1 MKTNPF
7 ILNTHDL
14 PRRAGEMKEY
24 ELDIEAP
31 VRIGVP
37 LIGIPEGDI
46 IEADVRLE
54 SVTEGVLLS
63 AEIYAV
69 ALGECIRCLD
79 PVEQVIDRKIQEL
92 YRYEPTN
99 EKGRKKRPVV
109 FSAKRQC
116 CLPRYEVARP
126 GGLATRFKLEKAFKA
141 ESPNFY
147 LLAGVTLFT
156 VILGLIMVLSA
167 SAVDSF
173 LQDGGFFSGFF
184 KQAIAA
190 FVALPLMLG
199 ISRLPLVFFRKWANI
214 ALFITIGLQLLVF
227 TPLGVESGGNR
238 NCRPAAPPPS
248 AAARS

>member
-1 MKTNPF
+1 MTTNPF

-99 EKGRKKRPVV
+99 EKGRKKRCEDEDVDLDAEDELQMEGDQMNLEMPIIDAIILALSVNPLCDEECMGLCPDCGEKWGSLPDDHRHEVV
-109 FSAKRQC
+109 D
-116 CLPRYEVARP
+116 ARWS
-126 GGLATRFKLEKAFKA
+126 GLASLLEKPADF
-141 ESPNFY
+141 
-147 LLAGVTLFT
+147 
-156 VILGLIMVLSA
+156 
-167 SAVDSF
+167 
-173 LQDGGFFSGFF
+173 
-184 KQAIAA
+184 
-190 FVALPLMLG
+190 
-199 ISRLPLVFFRKWANI
+199 
-214 ALFITIGLQLLVF
+214 
-227 TPLGVESGGNR
+227 GNQEK
-238 NCRPAAPPPS
+238 
-248 AAARS
+248 

>member
-1 MKTNPF
+1 MKSNPF

-99 EKGRKKRPVV
+99 EKGRKKRREDEDVDLDAEDELQMEGDQMNLEMPIIDAIILALSVNPLCDEECMGLCPDCGETWESLPDDHRHEVV
-109 FSAKRQC
+109 D
-116 CLPRYEVARP
+116 ARWS
-126 GGLATRFKLEKAFKA
+126 GLASLLEKPADF
-141 ESPNFY
+141 
-147 LLAGVTLFT
+147 
-156 VILGLIMVLSA
+156 
-167 SAVDSF
+167 
-173 LQDGGFFSGFF
+173 
-184 KQAIAA
+184 
-190 FVALPLMLG
+190 
-199 ISRLPLVFFRKWANI
+199 
-214 ALFITIGLQLLVF
+214 
-227 TPLGVESGGNR
+227 GNQEK
-238 NCRPAAPPPS
+238 
-248 AAARS
+248 

>member
-1 MKTNPF
+1 MTTNPF

-99 EKGRKKRPVV
+99 EKGRKKRREDEDVDLDAEDELQMEGDQMNLEMPIIDAIILALSVNPLCDEECMGLCPDCGEKWESLPDDHSHEVV
-109 FSAKRQC
+109 D
-116 CLPRYEVARP
+116 ARWS
-126 GGLATRFKLEKAFKA
+126 GLASLLEKPADF
-141 ESPNFY
+141 
-147 LLAGVTLFT
+147 
-156 VILGLIMVLSA
+156 
-167 SAVDSF
+167 
-173 LQDGGFFSGFF
+173 
-184 KQAIAA
+184 
-190 FVALPLMLG
+190 
-199 ISRLPLVFFRKWANI
+199 
-214 ALFITIGLQLLVF
+214 
-227 TPLGVESGGNR
+227 GNQEK
-238 NCRPAAPPPS
+238 
-248 AAARS
+248 

>member
-99 EKGRKKRPVV
+99 EKGRKKRREDEDVDLDTEDELQMEGDQMNLEMPIIDAIILALSVNPLCDEECMGLCPDCGEKWESLPDDHRHEVV
-109 FSAKRQC
+109 D
-116 CLPRYEVARP
+116 ARWS
-126 GGLATRFKLEKAFKA
+126 GLASLLEKPADF
-141 ESPNFY
+141 
-147 LLAGVTLFT
+147 
-156 VILGLIMVLSA
+156 
-167 SAVDSF
+167 
-173 LQDGGFFSGFF
+173 
-184 KQAIAA
+184 
-190 FVALPLMLG
+190 
-199 ISRLPLVFFRKWANI
+199 
-214 ALFITIGLQLLVF
+214 
-227 TPLGVESGGNR
+227 GNQEK
-238 NCRPAAPPPS
+238 
-248 AAARS
+248 

>member
-99 EKGRKKRPVV
+99 EKGRKKRREDEDVDLDAEDELQMEGDQMNLEMPIIDAIILALSVNPLCDEECMGLCPDCGEKWESLPDDHSHEVV
-109 FSAKRQC
+109 D
-116 CLPRYEVARP
+116 ARWS
-126 GGLATRFKLEKAFKA
+126 GLASLLEKPADF
-141 ESPNFY
+141 
-147 LLAGVTLFT
+147 
-156 VILGLIMVLSA
+156 
-167 SAVDSF
+167 
-173 LQDGGFFSGFF
+173 
-184 KQAIAA
+184 
-190 FVALPLMLG
+190 
-199 ISRLPLVFFRKWANI
+199 
-214 ALFITIGLQLLVF
+214 
-227 TPLGVESGGNR
+227 GNQEK
-238 NCRPAAPPPS
+238 
-248 AAARS
+248 